1 MAPPAPWIARA
12 ATSTPMEGASAA
24 AAEAAVNTAMPMTK
38 ILRRPKRSPM
48 AAALSNSTAKVR
60 V

>member
-1 MAPPAPWIARA
+1 MLGARA
-12 ATSTPMEGASAA
+12 AT
-24 AAEAAVNTAMPMTK
+24 AEAAVNSAMPATK
-38 ILRRPKRSPM
+38 IRRRPNRSPI